1 MAATEIEQRSID
13 TIRTLAMDAVQQAN
27 AGHPGTAMALAPL
40 AYLLYTEV
48 MDHNPANAHWPDRD
62 RFVLSAGHAC
72 ILQYAALHLAGY
84 NLSLEELKRFRQW
97 ESLTPGHPEVHHTP
111 GVEAT
116 TGPLGQGF
124 ANGVGFGIAERFLA
138 ELFNR
143 PYDDVV
149 SIIEEQYRQAIDE
162 IASPHPAFRW
172 LGASETPEERLAEHV
187 MVWYWRGRAD
197 LSTGGLLDSFYT
209 HAPDSLRGHAM
220 EFLGRS
226 LRETRTAD
234 ETLLRRMQAVWESRL
249 ESGEA
254 SGSRKELGAFGW
266 WFSAGVLADDWRLA
280 QAEAVLKKG
289 VRLEPNFAVF
299 ATLAALAPERPWPTA
314 RILRMMLEQEKDGWG
329 IDAHRDDIK
338 NALAA
343 ILAGS
348 DSEARQ
354 LAVETAHWLG
364 SLGYRDFRPLV
375 AASRSFGT
383 GL

>member
-1 MAATEIEQRSID
+1 MHAAVRYGLWLRRSMEAHEQQELLRADGFARMPELRDLLEAHLDSVKDASLAVHSAYGQWFPWLVLLD
-13 TIRTLAMDAVQQAN
+13 TTWASAQAR
-27 AGHPGTAMALAPL
+27 AIF
-40 AYLLYTEV
+40 
-48 MDHNPANAHWPDRD
+48 AHDNPDRWAA
-62 RFVLSAGHAC
+62 SWGAYI
-72 ILQYAALHLAGY
+72 IL
-84 NLSLEELKRFRQW
+84 
-97 ESLTPGHPEVHHTP
+97 
-111 GVEAT
+111 
-116 TGPLGQGF
+116 
-124 ANGVGFGIAERFLA
+124 
-138 ELFNR
+138 NR
-143 PYDDVV
+143 PYDNVV
-149 SIIEEQYRQAIDE
+149 SVIEEQYRQAIDE

-172 LGASETPEERLAEHV
+172 LGGSETPEERLAEHV

-197 LSTGGLLDSFYT
+197 LSTGGLLDSFYR

-234 ETLLRRMQAVWESRL
+234 ETVLRRMQAVWESRL
-249 ESGEA
+249 GSGEA
-254 SGSRKELGAFGW
+254 SGSPKELGAFGW

-299 ATLAALAPERPWPTA
+299 ATLAALARERPWPTA

-348 DSEARQ
+348 DNEARQ

-375 AASRSFGT
+375 AAARSSGT